1 MKTRGHLHGELSGWE
16 SAYESLAFTV
26 DALGAIAD
34 DAELTK
40 LAARVSAQ
48 LTDWEAIE
56 ADRRRLRRA
65 VIHATAR
72 ARVADARLD
81 VAIGAFAADLLSLV
95 GNDAEHATYKRYFTE
110 PHEDIIALGLDSELP
125 MVTLIL
131 HALDGTTDAPEKL
144 LNHRAPL
151 RAALQLGNGSLAG
164 RSDALADLGRHSARI
179 DAWRESAEAT
189 LRSLHRALSRVAEE
203 RKHPAPW
210 VESFFG

>member
-16 SAYESLAFTV
+16 TAYESLAFTV
-26 DALGAIAD
+26 DALGAYPA

-65 VIHATAR
+65 VVTATAR
-72 ARVADARLD
+72 TRVADAQLD

-95 GNDAEHATYKRYFTE
+95 GNDAEHGTYRKYFTE
-110 PHEDIIALGLDSELP
+110 PHEDIIAMGLDSELP

-131 HALDGTTDAPEKL
+131 HALDGTSDAPDKL
-144 LNHRAPL
+144 LNHRSPL
-151 RAALQLGNGSLAG
+151 RSALQLGNGALAA

-179 DAWRESAEAT
+179 DAWRESADTT
-189 LRSLHRALSRVAEE
+189 LHSLRRALARVAEE
-203 RKHPAPW
+203 RKHPGGW
-210 VESFFG
+210 IDSFFG